1 MNSLRRNKN
10 EHGVALVTTV
20 IVVAMLAVVAV
31 ALMQSTTIDR
41 LSSRTSANYFKA
53 QLAAQAG
60 LAMASEVLAGQTA
73 NDSFVVVRNQNGQ
86 LFIGNSAPGSTA
98 FSYVPAFSTGSSIE
112 QSPATVTT
120 AGVPDLP
127 VGDGVVLTNPLWGG
141 LVATSPPVSW
151 IYLVD
156 DNGQTNARFAFWTE
170 DLSGRLDLSV
180 VGSAGAAARR
190 PTGTNAGEIALWSL
204 FQPSAD
210 SGSGNAAVGELVSAR
225 SSLVTPAT
233 ARLVS
238 QSVTTAMLP
247 ELAVRLRY
255 EPDELQIV
263 PFGFGYASAG
273 SPKTDLTGAS
283 VGQISG
289 IIAANLPNFGSRGGG
304 MPAQN
309 YVDNIAANIVDYI
322 DADDTPSTGPT
333 YRGVESLPYLNER
346 ATRYLRTNDVRQVG
360 EAWVVEIE
368 TTEFLEFWNLHDV
381 ATKPASLEIAYQ
393 NTQPIIFGAEQ
404 AMTVDENFSVSIPA
418 IPPNGYHVVQLPSV
432 TNVVSVASTLPPA
445 GDPRLRGNSENVR
458 YQISIGGSVF
468 DKGIGCNISDVRVRR
483 GVAYFSSTY
492 PALGGKSPIGSQATE
507 SFLSTHGDPRGAFFM
522 PLPQHQANYE
532 RNSSFGGRNKQHGNL
547 GRPNSEV
554 TLDKWPDNGHNDTA
568 GAAPASATTP
578 PKPGDFVSNEQMA
591 PARANKTPGSINLA
605 TDLGHVFD
613 PMQWSEEAGQ
623 RITVEK
629 PGPALDGNWTNITQ
643 SAVANSAFSGGT
655 TLRIGRPEFTRFTN
669 DGTRAAQ
676 LLDLFSAG
684 PAFGPVPSGR
694 INVNTAGTNALR
706 ALAAGVYH
714 TNDPLLAGG
723 TGSGSSFVVPAA
735 AVNAFVSAVIT
746 SRNIRPFYSA
756 SQLAGLSTGSGGWP
770 GSAVFGNRTLAGIT
784 AGNDAA
790 SEEWFARVYP
800 LATVRSRNFLVH
812 VVAQTF
818 FPGKT
823 DKRVS
828 EYRGCY
834 HLYAEPQRSADGLT
848 TNSVPRIVTSWTL

>member
-1 MNSLRRNKN
+1 MRHLLRKKN
-10 EHGVALVTTV
+10 ERGVALVTTV

-31 ALMQSTTIDR
+31 ALMQSTTTDR

-60 LAMASEVLAGQTA
+60 LAMASDVLAGQTA
-73 NDSFVVVRNQNGQ
+73 NDSFIVVRNQSGQ
-86 LFIGNSAPGSTA
+86 LFIGNGTPGSAA
-98 FSYVPAFSTGSSIE
+98 FSYMPAFSAGSSIE
-112 QSPATVTT
+112 QAPSAITT

-127 VGDGVVLTNPLWGG
+127 VGDGVILTNALWGG

-151 IYLVD
+151 VYLLD
-156 DNGQTNARFAFWTE
+156 ANGQTNARIAFWTE
-170 DLSGRLDLSV
+170 DLGGRLDLSV
-180 VGSAGAAARR
+180 VGSTGAAARR
-190 PTGTNAGEIALWSL
+190 PTGTNAQEIALWSV
-204 FQPSAD
+204 FDPSAA
-210 SGSGNAAVGELVSAR
+210 SGSGNAAAGELISGR

-247 ELAVRLRY
+247 ELATRLRY
-255 EPDELQIV
+255 EENELQVV
-263 PFGFGYASAG
+263 PFGFGYANAG

-283 VGQISG
+283 VAQISG
-289 IIAANLPNFGSRGGG
+289 IISANLPTFGSRGGG
-304 MPAQN
+304 MPPQD
-309 YVDNIAANIVDYI
+309 YLDNISANIVDYI
-322 DADDTPSTGPT
+322 DADDTPSTGAA

-360 EAWVVEIE
+360 QSWVVDIE
-368 TTEFLEFWNLHDV
+368 TTEFLEFWNPHDV
-381 ATKPASLEIAYQ
+381 TTKPANLQIAYQ

-404 AMTVDENFSVSIPA
+404 AMSVDENFSASVPA
-418 IPPNGYHVVQLPSV
+418 IPPNGYHVVKLPSL
-432 TNVVSVASTLPPA
+432 TNQVSVSSILQPA
-445 GDPRLRGNSENVR
+445 GDPRLKGNSENVR
-458 YQISIGGSVF
+458 YQISVGGTVF
-468 DKGIGCNISDVRVRR
+468 DKGLGCNISDVRVRKS
-483 GVAYFSSTY
+483 VAYFSSTY
-492 PALGGKSPIGSQATE
+492 PGLGGKSPIGSQATE
-507 SFLSTHGDPRGAFFM
+507 SFLSAHGDPRGSFFM
-522 PLPQHQANYE
+522 PLPQHQVNYE

-554 TLDKWPDNGHNDTA
+554 TIDKWPDNGHNDTP

-578 PKPGDFVSNEQMA
+578 PTPGDFVSNEQMA
-591 PARANKTPGSINLA
+591 PARANATPGSIKLA
-605 TDLGHVFD
+605 TELGRVFD

-623 RITVEK
+623 RITVDK

-684 PAFGPVPSGR
+684 PAFGPVPTGR

-735 AVNAFVSAVIT
+735 AVNEFITAVVT
-746 SRNIRPFYSA
+746 ARNVRPFYSA

-790 SEEWFARVYP
+790 SEEWFERVYP

-828 EYRGCY
+828 EYRACY
-834 HLYAEPQRSADGLT
+834 HLYAEPQQSAGGLT
-848 TNSVPRIVTSWTL
+848 TNSVPRIVTSWSL